1 MLILIL
7 CFSIAATVISLILA
21 IKVFG
26 SGKGGSIS
34 DQVSRAVSSGIS
46 SINLRLD
53 LLQQS
58 FSNGLTTN
66 LEASSRGIVT
76 AIAQVKDET
85 RARIDERLDTLR
97 RESRLG
103 FDAFR
108 EGVERQVS
116 GARAETQQ
124 SFTRLSDT
132 LDQRSAL
139 LQNQVS
145 TALNEMQR
153 ALREE
158 LAQGRTDA
166 RESLSAANNALLGAF
181 QDLQVGNERKLN
193 EIRQSLENKL
203 AENIEKNVGA
213 FREITAGIAELKSTS
228 DKIMQVSEE
237 IGELTDIL
245 RSPKLRGDFGEFELE
260 NMLKDLIP
268 PEHYEIKS
276 KVNGALADAAIILP
290 EGKLCID
297 SKFPLENYKRAGAP
311 ETPEEDR
318 ESFRKAFINDVW
330 GYVDS
335 IAEKYILPGVTL
347 DIAFMFVPSEGV
359 YYQALLNSELQE
371 HCRAK
376 KVLAVSPNT
385 LYVYLQVL
393 GIGFRGLKLQE
404 AAKKIELVLM
414 KLKHEFDRFKSD
426 FRLIGTHLQ
435 RAQDRFSDANTSAE
449 HFSVT
454 LDRLH
459 LGSVD
464 GALLDAIPLPPPGG
478 AEPATLE
485 PTASSSQPTQE
496 ARAASNEV

>member
-1 MLILIL
+1 MLTLILF
-7 CFSIAATVISLILA
+7 FSVAATIVSVIVA

-26 SGKGGSIS
+26 SNQNASTA
-34 DQVSRAVSSGIS
+34 DQITGAVNSSVSTM
-46 SINLRLD
+46 NLRFD
-53 LLQQS
+53 SLQQA
-58 FSNGLTTN
+58 FSNGLTIN
-66 LEASSRGIVT
+66 LESSSRGIVA

-85 RARIDERLDTLR
+85 RARIDERLDVLT
-97 RESRLG
+97 RESRVGL
-103 FDAFR
+103 DTFR
-108 EGVERQVS
+108 EGMERQVS
-116 GARAETQQ
+116 GARTETQE
-124 SFTRLSDT
+124 SFTKFSVT
-132 LDQRSAL
+132 LDQRSGL
-139 LQNQVS
+139 LQNELS
-145 TALNEMQR
+145 TALTHLQR

-158 LAQGRTDA
+158 LAQARTEA
-166 RESLSAANNALLGAF
+166 RESLSSANTSLLHAF
-181 QDLQVGNERKLN
+181 ETLQVGNERKLN

-203 AENIEKNVGA
+203 TENIEKNIGA
-213 FREITAGIAELKSTS
+213 FREMTAGIAELKSTS

-237 IGELTDIL
+237 IGQLTDIL
-245 RSPKLRGDFGEFELE
+245 RSPKLRGEFGEFELE

-318 ESFRKAFINDVW
+318 DGFRKAFINDVW

-359 YYQALLNSELQE
+359 YYQTLLDSELQA

-385 LYVYLQVL
+385 LYVYMQVL

-414 KLKHEFDRFKSD
+414 RLKHEFDKFKSD
-426 FRLIGTHLQ
+426 FQLLGTHLQ
-435 RAQDRFSDANTSAE
+435 RAQDRFIDAKSSAE
-449 HFSVT
+449 YFSGT

-459 LGSVD
+459 LGSID
-464 GALLDAIPLPPPGG
+464 GAVVEAPLIPPADLSGELP
-478 AEPATLE
+478 
-485 PTASSSQPTQE
+485 SQG
-496 ARAASNEV
+496 